1 MHEIHELDGFQLFS
15 GLLAMIAGPVMLLM
29 GAPTWWALLILAS
42 GTVVLGAQCAMLA
55 GNAREHR
62 HHGGI

>member
-29 GAPTWWALLILAS
+29 GAPAWWALLIVAS
-42 GTVVLGAQCAMLA
+42 GAVVLVAQCAILVGA
-55 GNAREHR
+55 VRKHR
-62 HHGGI
+62 HHGGV